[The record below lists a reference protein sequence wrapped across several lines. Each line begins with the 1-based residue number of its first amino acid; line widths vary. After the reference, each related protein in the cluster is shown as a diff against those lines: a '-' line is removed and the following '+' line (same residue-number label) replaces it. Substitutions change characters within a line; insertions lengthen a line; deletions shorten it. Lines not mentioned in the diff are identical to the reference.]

1 MQDFHQL
8 NVWRK
13 AHSLVLDVYT
23 ASRNLP
29 QTETM
34 GLAANLRRSAVTI
47 PRTIAEGT
55 GRASDFEFAND
66 LKRSR
71 AAAHELEYML
81 LLCRDLG
88 FLPEL
93 VHDRLLED
101 LLEVRRMI
109 SGLVNRLN
117 KTPAEPLP

>member
-13 AHSLVLDVYT
+13 AHTLVLRVYK
-23 ASRNLP
+23 ASKDLP
-29 QTETM
+29 PSETM
-34 GLAANLRRSAVTI
+34 GLAAHLRRSAVTI

-71 AAAHELEYML
+71 AAAHELEYIL

-88 FLPEL
+88 FIEEPLHDEL
-93 VHDRLLED
+93 LQEV
-101 LLEVRRMI
+101 LEVRRMI
-109 SGLVNRLN
+109 SGLVTRLN
-117 KTPAEPLP
+117 GTPEPLP